1 MVIKSWTNEKM
12 LEELTVQQRNGEM
25 VKGVIRSVKRMS
37 LPVPVEG
44 QTKVVEGDTLIVALP
59 NGITGYCP
67 ASEFREREYRSLD
80 RFVTLVESFVILSI
94 DLDSQVAI
102 LSERKAAERLRD
114 ELWEEISTLEAE
126 NRLEDKSF
134 TGVVTGVNAQ
144 KGIVY
149 LRIQGQNAYMYRR
162 DWSWKERDV
171 IDAQVGEEVEVKVT
185 RADKEQRLLRVSR
198 KLALPDPFQFIDSLR
213 IGQVVAGRVV
223 GVHKIHGLFVEVEN
237 GIELKAGK
245 RAALEE
251 PEVGDFVSCRIQKLD
266 PENRRGRVVILEYP
280 RGKRKP
286 KDLGSFLFE

>member
-1 MVIKSWTNEKM
+1 MVMKSWANEKM

-25 VKGVIRSVKRMS
+25 VKGVIRSVKKMS
-37 LPVPVEG
+37 LPVSIDG
-44 QTKVVEGDTLIVALP
+44 TTKIVDGDTLIVAMP

-80 RFVTLVESFVILSI
+80 RFVTHVESFVILSI
-94 DLDSQVAI
+94 DLTAQVAI
-102 LSERKAAERLRD
+102 LSERRAAERLKD
-114 ELWEEISTLEAE
+114 ELWKEIATLEE
-126 NRLEDKSF
+126 SNQLESKSF
-134 TGVVTGVNAQ
+134 TGTITGINAQ

-149 LRIQGQNAYMYRR
+149 LRIQGQDAYMYRK

-171 IDAQVGEEVEVKVT
+171 IDAQVGEEIEVKLTKVE
-185 RADKEQRLLRVSR
+185 KEQRLLRVSR
-198 KLALPDPFQFIDSLR
+198 KLAIPDPFEFIDSLQ
-213 IGQVVAGRVV
+213 IGQVVAGKVV

-237 GIELKAGK
+237 GIELKGSK

-266 PENRRGRVVILEYP
+266 PENRRGRVVILDYP
-280 RGKRKP
+280 RGKRKA